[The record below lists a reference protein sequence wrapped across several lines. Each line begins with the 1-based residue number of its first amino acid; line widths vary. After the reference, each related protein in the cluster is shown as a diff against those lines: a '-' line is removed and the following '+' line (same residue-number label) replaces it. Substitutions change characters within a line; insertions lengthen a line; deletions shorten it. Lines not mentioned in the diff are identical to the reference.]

1 MAGPLLIPFYSEKKS
16 ENNTTNKKTSTS
28 STFTYPPKVP
38 PTRVPPIAS
47 TRWFPSSSACRS
59 CRPPGPSPT
68 RPRHRCHRSGGSS
81 PRPRTRNPRRGEG
94 LVRITRGRPQ
104 TLDQTLASLGQFNK
118 NLWPSDGIDWCGK
131 NMKTWHV
138 YIPWASKPLKYP
150 GFASKTEV
158 RPGKPGFVEK
168 KRFFFQ
174 KHGFSLP
181 YLFRFTI
188 WILKTI
194 PFLDV
199 QNGYCKL
206 SSSINSPKIFNVL
219 GAHSNPWKNHGLSR
233 VNHGSVTGKSRVGH
247 YQVFP

>member
-1 MAGPLLIPFYSEKKS
+1 MWIVIIHCKWDRHTPIGHGYSER
-16 ENNTTNKKTSTS
+16 TCTIC
-28 STFTYPPKVP
+28 TYNV
-38 PTRVPPIAS
+38 
-47 TRWFPSSSACRS
+47 
-59 CRPPGPSPT
+59 
-68 RPRHRCHRSGGSS
+68 
-81 PRPRTRNPRRGEG
+81 
-94 LVRITRGRPQ
+94 LV
-104 TLDQTLASLGQFNK
+104 SL
-118 NLWPSDGIDWCGK
+118 
-131 NMKTWHV
+131 
-138 YIPWASKPLKYP
+138 PWASKPLKYP

-168 KRFFFQ
+168 TRFFQ

-199 QNGYCKL
+199 QNGYCKF
-206 SSSINSPKIFNVL
+206 SSSINSPNIFNVL